1 MVPKTVVQNKLKAL
15 DDYENVL
22 QTKDGDKEVEEKLG
36 VKLVNKYHTISYLET
51 IVPDYNP
58 HKEKSYFEKKKEQ
71 QEIEQK
77 N

>member
-15 DDYENVL
+15 DDYATIL

-36 VKLVNKYHTISYLET
+36 VKLVNKYHTISHLET
-51 IVPDYNP
+51 IVPDYSE

-71 QEIEQK
+71 KEMETK